1 MPQSRGEYE
10 CLESGGGQ
18 GPPQTSHQ
26 AIAFLK
32 FSPATSQFTV
42 PHQSRT

>member
-1 MPQSRGEYE
+1 MPHRRGEPQGVY
-10 CLESGGGQ
+10 GGG
-18 GPPQTSHQ
+18 GPAPPQTSRQ